1 MPRRM
6 KDMEPQATGGAI
18 WTAGEAASAETR
30 RAVKEHGGFAPFH
43 EGYGVL
49 QEEVEELWAEIKIN
63 SDSRSRRRIRAEA
76 IQVAAMAIEI
86 AAIASME
93 REDTDDNQD

>member
-6 KDMEPQATGGAI
+6 KDMEPKATGAAI
-18 WTAGEAASAETR
+18 WTAGEVASAETR
-30 RAVKEHGGFAPFH
+30 RAVEEHGGFASFH

-49 QEEVEELWAEIKIN
+49 QEEVEELWAEIKLN
-63 SDSRSRRRIRAEA
+63 GASRSRRRVHDEA

-93 REDTDDNQD
+93 RDEEA

>member
-1 MPRRM
+1 MRRM
-6 KDMEPQATGGAI
+6 KDMEPKATDAAI
-18 WTAGEAASAETR
+18 RDAADLALTEVLAAV
-30 RAVKEHGGFAPFH
+30 RANEGFASFH

-49 QEEVEELWAEIKIN
+49 TEEVEELWDEIKVKRAT
-63 SDSRSRRRIRAEA
+63 RSRGRIHDEA

-93 REDTDDNQD
+93 RDT